1 MKSCSCNSK
10 LEFHFCVQSYLGSF
24 IRGNV
29 LLIEMEYANGG
40 TLAQILSQKEPQRDF
55 MAERYIL
62 TIFEQITSAIN
73 YMHTE
78 NIMHR
83 WICDSVYSI
92 SEFLNFLSSLSE
104 I

>member
-1 MKSCSCNSK
+1 MSSSIR
-10 LEFHFCVQSYLGSF
+10 FCSYLGSF

-40 TLAQILSQKEPQRDF
+40 TLAQILSQKEPEMDY
-55 MAERYIL
+55 MPERYIL

-73 YMHTE
+73 YMHLE

-83 WICDSVYSI
+83 SDRIRYYSVYEHYRLI
-92 SEFLNFLSSLSE
+92 AKTILTG